1 MFMNKKTF
9 SLFLA
14 FAALFI
20 FTTRASA
27 IFGLKTRAVQKQ
39 MIADAETSFKQG
51 NYQKSEDILKEF
63 LLRNAPKRRI
73 KKAYLLLG
81 QVYHATKE
89 YNKELLTYRE
99 AVEFFPKDISLN
111 LAMADIYYLS
121 GLYDRA
127 SEVYQTVLKL
137 DAENIQAKLGLARVY
152 MQQGFF
158 ERAAQYF
165 KDYTDVQKDASYQVY
180 YDYALSQFKAN
191 KLNEAL
197 GLAYRAYEMDNNP
210 QAMFLIAQIYQA
222 ELDEN
227 EALRAVTLACQARPD
242 NDEYLLTRALW
253 LAGSRQSAKEG
264 FAVAEKYLAARPQDK
279 LALFICYTACR
290 TSGKEKEGREFLKKI
305 VMQDGN
311 GFIDKLA
318 GKLLK

>member
-1 MFMNKKTF
+1 MFINKKIF

-14 FAALFI
+14 SAALFI

-27 IFGLKTRAVQKQ
+27 LFGLRARAAQKQ
-39 MIADAETSFKQG
+39 MIADAEASFKQG

-99 AVEFFPKDISLN
+99 AVEFFPKDVSLN

-137 DAENIQAKLGLARVY
+137 DAENMQAKLGLARVY

-158 ERAAQYF
+158 ERASQYF
-165 KDYTDVQKDASYQVY
+165 REYTEAEKDVPYQVY
-180 YDYALSQFKAN
+180 YDYALSQLKAN

-197 GLAYRAYEMDNNP
+197 GLAYHAYEINENP
-210 QAMFLIAQIYQA
+210 QAMFLIAQIYHA
-222 ELDEN
+222 EQDED
-227 EALRAVTLACQARPD
+227 EALRAITHACEARPD

-253 LAGSRQSAKEG
+253 LAGREESAKEG

-290 TSGKEKEGREFLKKI
+290 TTGKEKEGREFLRKI

-318 GKLLK
+318 AKLLK